1 MVMQSG
7 EYVRY
12 TFVTDKC
19 SDDLS
24 AMLTCMAS
32 NRLLPSTIHTSTD
45 ERAATRVVVDTEGT
59 TDAHMHLIA
68 TGIDRRPSMRSFGYE
83 RIAPSLREA
92 A

>member
-12 TFVTDKC
+12 TFVTDTC
-19 SDDLS
+19 CDDLS
-24 AMLTCMAS
+24 AMLNCMTS

-45 ERAATRVVVDTEGT
+45 EHAATRVVVDTEGT
-59 TDAHMHLIA
+59 NDAHMRLIA
-68 TGIDRRPSMRSFGYE
+68 TGIGRRPGMRSFGYE
-83 RIAPSLREA
+83 RIAPGFQDA